1 MKLSRISS
9 KGQVTIPKAVRQALG
24 VKPGDL
30 ISFVVQKDV
39 VSLKAVRSLAEAVD
53 DSLAGTLSEWG
64 SIQDDE
70 VFRDL

>member
-1 MKLSRISS
+1 MKLSKISS

-30 ISFVVQKDV
+30 ISFVVQKNV

-53 DSLAGTLSEWG
+53 ESLAGTLSEWD

-70 VFRDL
+70 VFHDL

>member
-1 MKLSRISS
+1 M
-9 KGQVTIPKAVRQALG
+9 TIPKSVRQALG
-24 VKPGDL
+24 VKSGDL

-39 VSLKAVRSLAEAVD
+39 VSLKAVRSLGEAVD
-53 DSLAGTLSEWG
+53 DSLAGTLAEWD